1 MAKLARLARHYARKL
16 KDVTSIPAQGRGLI
30 FRRVSK
36 KGALASTTTTA
47 SKNPSFSSLALS
59 GVSDRWALWEW
70 KEEGWYYFI
79 HKLRKSPRKRSDVS
93 QGDGNLLEKFLNL
106 KYANILWQ
114 KLKNNEKS
122 KVTFTQYDFRN
133 CFCQC

>member
-1 MAKLARLARHYARKL
+1 MHYSKEL

-30 FRRVSK
+30 FLPGIE
-36 KGALASTTTTA
+36 KG
-47 SKNPSFSSLALS
+47 SFNIDDDDGFENSLFQLMSLS
-59 GVSDRWALWEW
+59 GVSDRWALREW

-93 QGDGNLLEKFLNL
+93 QGDGNLLEKLLNL

-114 KLKNNEKS
+114 KLENNEKS